1 MSLTDFLHGIE
12 TITVDSG
19 ARPIQTVRSSV
30 IGLIGTA
37 PLASEASFPYN
48 VPVLVNRRSGMAGLG
63 ATGTL
68 PVALDSIFDQIG
80 ALVVVIRVEDSA
92 TENVQ
97 LGNIIGGVDAVTGE
111 LEGVHAFRKAESLL
125 GVSPMILIAPGFT
138 HQRPIGLTS
147 LPVNAQGTGYTTA
160 TVTFANGGVGA
171 VLPVVAPVIAAGK
184 ITGFSIVSPGYNITG
199 SLTAT
204 LSGDGTGATLGTLT
218 TGAAANPVVGE
229 MLSIANALR
238 AHVIAD
244 GPSTTD
250 SAAIAYRND
259 FGSRR
264 VFVVDPK
271 ISGWNTATDQYVV
284 EPASAR
290 VAGLIA
296 KTDNDFGFWE
306 SPSNKE
312 VFGIGGLARPIDYA
326 FGDKTSRANV
336 LNENEVATFI
346 RDEGWYLWGNRT
358 CSRDAKFAFL
368 SVSRTN
374 DMIDISVA
382 KAHRWA
388 VDRSITK
395 TYFDDVTS
403 SVKAYLRQL
412 ETRGAILGG
421 TAWVDP
427 EFNTPADISNGNA
440 TFSYDFTPP
449 YPAERVTFRSHLVT
463 DYIRNLFA

>member
-1 MSLTDFLHGIE
+1 MSLTDFLHGVE
-12 TITVDSG
+12 TITVDKG
-19 ARPIQTVRSSV
+19 ARPIQTVRSAV

-37 PLASEASFPYN
+37 PGAQDAAFPLN
-48 VPVLVNRRSGMAGLG
+48 VPVLVNRRSDMAGLG
-63 ATGTL
+63 ATGTI

-80 ALVVVIRVEDSA
+80 ALVVVVRVEDDDQQN
-92 TENVQ
+92 EQ
-97 LGNIIGGVDAVTGE
+97 LGNLIGGVDAVTGE

-125 GVSPMILIAPGFT
+125 GVAPMILIAPGFT
-138 HQRPIGLTS
+138 HIRPQGVVS
-147 LPVNAQGTGYTTA
+147 VPVTAQGTGYTTA
-160 TVTFANGGVGA
+160 TVTFSGGGGLVQATGHA
-171 VLPVVAPVIAAGK
+171 VIEGGK
-184 ITGFSIVSPGYNITG
+184 ITGIALDSPGYG
-199 SLTAT
+199 YTAAP
-204 LSGDGTGATLGTLT
+204 SVAIVGDGSGATLGAAVV
-218 TGAAANPVVGE
+218 GASTNPVVGE
-229 MLSIANALR
+229 MLSIANAMR
-238 AHVIAD
+238 AHIIVD

-264 VFVVDPK
+264 VFIVDPK
-271 ISGWNTATDQYVV
+271 ISGWNVATDTYVV

-296 KTDNDFGFWE
+296 KTDAEFGFWE

-312 VFGIGGLARPIDYA
+312 VFGVGGLARPIDYA

-336 LNENEVATFI
+336 LNENEIATFI

-358 CSRDAKFAFL
+358 ASRDPKFAFL
-368 SVSRTN
+368 SVSRTT
-374 DMIDISVA
+374 DMIDISIA

-388 VDRSITK
+388 VDRSITR

-412 ETRGAILGG
+412 ETRGALLGG
-421 TAWVDP
+421 NCWVDP

-463 DYIRNLFA
+463 DYIRNLFS

>member
-12 TITVDSG
+12 TVTVDKG
-19 ARPIQTVRSSV
+19 ARPIQTVRSAV

-37 PLASEASFPYN
+37 PLASTAAFPLDT
-48 VPVLVNRRSGMAGLG
+48 PVLVNRRSDMAGLG

-80 ALVVVIRVEDSA
+80 ALVVVVRVEASE

-97 LGNIIGGVDAVTGE
+97 LGNVIGGVNAGTGA
-111 LEGVHAFRKAESLL
+111 LAGVHAFRKAESLH

-147 LPVNAQGTGYTTA
+147 LPVTDEGDNYTVA
-160 TVTFANGGVGA
+160 TVTFAGGGDGA
-171 VLPVVAPVIAAGK
+171 ILPVVTATIEEGK
-184 ITGFSIVSPGYNITG
+184 IKGFEIVSPGFNITG
-199 SLTAT
+199 ALTAT
-204 LSGDGTGATLGTLT
+204 LAGDGEGAELGAPTTGATT
-218 TGAAANPVVGE
+218 NPVVGE
-229 MLSIANALR
+229 MLSIANAMR
-238 AHVIAD
+238 AHIIVD

-264 VFVVDPK
+264 VFIVDPK
-271 ISGWNTATDQYVV
+271 VSGWNASTDTYVV
-284 EPASAR
+284 EPSSAR

-312 VFGIGGLARPIDYA
+312 IFGIGGLARPID
-326 FGDKTSRANV
+326 FLWGDKTSRANV
-336 LNENEVATFI
+336 LNENEITTFI

-358 CSRDAKFAFL
+358 ASRDPKFAFL
-368 SVSRTN
+368 SVSRTA
-374 DMIDISVA
+374 DMVDISIA
-382 KAHRWA
+382 KAHRYA
-388 VDRSITK
+388 VDRAITRN
-395 TYFDDVTS
+395 YFDDVTS

-412 ETRGAILGG
+412 QARGAILGG
-421 TAWVDP
+421 DCWVDP
-427 EFNTPADISNGNA
+427 EFNTEADISNGNA
-440 TFSYDFTPP
+440 TFDYDFTPP